1 MLRLHVCIH
10 NQWLSQ
16 LRMLIAVEPDTRLL
30 YYRAAL
36 NDHVPKLHGGYIVA
50 IMIILS
56 KGAQLSLAPI
66 LRLIIIIGSVRK
78 FGWATE
84 RAQSVS
90 LVEKEVV
97 PCQWKNETIS
107 LHQSGLLS
115 VQFNFSNCPTLNAS
129 AGSTH
134 QYNVS

>member
-1 MLRLHVCIH
+1 
-10 NQWLSQ
+10 
-16 LRMLIAVEPDTRLL
+16 MLIAVEPDTRLL

-36 NDHVPKLHGGYIVA
+36 NDHVPKLHGGYIKNLVA

-56 KGAQLSLAPI
+56 KGAQLSLVPI
-66 LRLIIIIGSVRK
+66 LWLIIIIGSVRK

-97 PCQWKNETIS
+97 PCQWKNETVS

-134 QYNVS
+134 HYNVS